1 MANQAKE
8 PDLVALGVTLG
19 KTKRHWDALVAH
31 LDGLAGVRRE
41 WKLYGG
47 AHGWQ
52 LKARDQRAALLYLIP
67 RAGSFIAALP
77 LNREAVQALPR
88 CGLPAAVVAAILADR
103 PAREGHPAR
112 IEVKTRE
119 DVEHVEALLALC
131 LASRR
136 PSAAASARPAPPR
149 SSSKPRG

>member
-67 RAGSFIAALP
+67 SR
-77 LNREAVQALPR
+77 R
-88 CGLPAAVVAAILADR
+88 CRSTAR
-103 PAREGHPAR
+103 PSRR
-112 IEVKTRE
+112 
-119 DVEHVEALLALC
+119 C
-131 LASRR
+131 LAVGFR
-136 PSAAASARPAPPR
+136 PR
-149 SSSKPRG
+149 SSPPSWRTGRRARGTPRG